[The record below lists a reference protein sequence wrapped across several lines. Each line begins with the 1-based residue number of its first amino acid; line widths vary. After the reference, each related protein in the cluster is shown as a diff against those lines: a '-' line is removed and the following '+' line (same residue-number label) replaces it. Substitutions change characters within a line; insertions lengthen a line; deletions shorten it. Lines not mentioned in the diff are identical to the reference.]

1 MKQQQNKHT
10 MIIQN
15 MEHRCRLNYPTG
27 GFWMQGE
34 LLQYG
39 LSTFT
44 PSSCNTDKHSNA
56 KCADEQEQK
65 QTGFIISICISDAE
79 I

>member
-1 MKQQQNKHT
+1 
-10 MIIQN
+10 
-15 MEHRCRLNYPTG
+15 
-27 GFWMQGE
+27 MQGE

-56 KCADEQEQK
+56 KCADEQDQK